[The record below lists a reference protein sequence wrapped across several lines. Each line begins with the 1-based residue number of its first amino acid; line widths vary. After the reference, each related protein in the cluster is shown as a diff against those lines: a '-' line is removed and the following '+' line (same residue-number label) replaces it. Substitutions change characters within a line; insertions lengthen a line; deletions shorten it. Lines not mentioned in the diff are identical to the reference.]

1 MVTSMHGAL
10 RIFLLFYIYPGLSQ
24 KFRRNPHYSISSTQ
38 YYVTIQRFSNDHGK
52 SFTMET
58 QI

>member
-1 MVTSMHGAL
+1 MARCEFFCS
-10 RIFLLFYIYPGLSQ
+10 FYIYPGLSQ